1 MMKKSYSELIRLPTF
16 EERFDYLKLDG
27 RVGLETFG
35 HNRYLNQDFY
45 TSYDW
50 KQIRNKIIARDL
62 GRDLGIDGYD
72 LFGSV
77 VVHHINPITVED
89 ILNHSDLVFDPEN
102 LITTCFKTHN
112 AIHYGDKKQVVSNWQ
127 PRLPNDTCPWR

>member
-77 VVHHINPITVED
+77 VVHHINPITIED

>member
-1 MMKKSYSELIRLPTF
+1 MKKSYSELIRLPTF

-27 RVGLETFG
+27 SVGLETFG

-45 TSYDW
+45 NSYDW
-50 KQIRNKIIARDL
+50 KRIRSKIIARDL

-89 ILNHSDLVFDPEN
+89 ILNHSDLVYDPEN
-102 LITTCFKTHN
+102 LITTCLKTHN
-112 AIHYGDKKQVVSNWQ
+112 AIHYGDKKQVVNEWK

>member
-1 MMKKSYSELIRLPTF
+1 MKKSYSELIRLPTF